1 MKFKY
6 GLLNM
11 IFGPI
16 KDEKIIEQIKEKYR
30 NNGDFQQLLIFLLSI
45 NTGLRV
51 NEVLSLKVKD
61 VKNKTCINIKNGI
74 AVILSEEIRDIISE
88 QVKNKRLNDWL
99 FRTKSDN
106 QMARVQV
113 HRKFREICDELGY
126 TLYSI
131 ISWSKTFAYF
141 YYQKTKDIGFLQW
154 YFNQPS
160 AEMALDYIDEPMNM
174 ADRFQ
179 QVVAL

>member
-1 MKFKY
+1 
-6 GLLNM
+6 M

-16 KDEKIIEQIKEKYR
+16 KDEKIIEQIKQKYR
-30 NNGDFQQLLIFLLSI
+30 ECGDFQQLLVFLLSI

-61 VKNKTCINIKNGI
+61 VKNKTSINLKNGI
-74 AVILSEEIRDIISE
+74 VIALSDEIQDLIEE
-88 QVKNKRLNDWL
+88 QVTNKRLNDWL
-99 FRTKSDN
+99 FRTKFDN

-126 TLYSI
+126 KLYSV

-154 YFNQPS
+154 FFNQTS
-160 AEMALDYIDEPMNM
+160 AEMALDFIDEPMNM
-174 ADRFQ
+174 AERFQ

>member
-1 MKFKY
+1 
-6 GLLNM
+6 M

-30 NNGDFQQLLIFLLSI
+30 SNGDFQQLLIFLLSI

-61 VKNKTCINIKNGI
+61 VKNKTSLILKNGI
-74 AVILSEEIRDIISE
+74 SVTLSDEIHDLINE
-88 QVKNKRLNDWL
+88 QVKNKKLNDWL
-99 FRTKSDN
+99 FVTKFDN

-126 TLYSI
+126 TFYSI

-154 YFNQPS
+154 FFNQSS

-174 ADRFQ
+174 AERFQ
-179 QVVAL
+179 QVVVL

>member
-1 MKFKY
+1 
-6 GLLNM
+6 M

-16 KDEKIIEQIKEKYR
+16 KDEKIIERIKQKYKE
-30 NNGDFQQLLIFLLSI
+30 NGDLQQLLIFLLSI

-61 VKNKTCINIKNGI
+61 VKNQTSINVKNGI
-74 AVILSEEIRDIISE
+74 EFALSDEILELIDK

-99 FRTKSDN
+99 FKTKFDN
-106 QMARVQV
+106 QMERVQV
-113 HRKFREICDELGY
+113 HRKFKDVCNELGY
-126 TLYSI
+126 NIYSI

-154 YFNQPS
+154 YFNQNS
-160 AEMALDYIDEPMNM
+160 VEMALDFIDEPMNM

>member
-1 MKFKY
+1 
-6 GLLNM
+6 M
-11 IFGPI
+11 IFVPI
-16 KDEKIIEQIKEKYR
+16 KDEKIIEQMKQKYR
-30 NNGDFQQLLIFLLSI
+30 EYGDLQQLLIFLLSI

-61 VKNKTCINIKNGI
+61 VKNKTSINIKNGI
-74 AVILSEEIRDIISE
+74 EFALSEEILRLIDN

-99 FRTKSDN
+99 FRTKFDN
-106 QMARVQV
+106 QMERVQV
-113 HRKFREICDELGY
+113 HRKFKDVCNALGY
-126 TLYSI
+126 NIYSI

-141 YYQKTKDIGFLQW
+141 YYQKTKDISFLQW
-154 YFNQPS
+154 YFNQNS
-160 AEMALDYIDEPMNM
+160 VEMALDFIDEPMNM

>member
-1 MKFKY
+1 
-6 GLLNM
+6 M

-51 NEVLSLKVKD
+51 NEVLSLRVKD
-61 VKNKTCINIKNGI
+61 VKNKTNLNLKNGI
-74 AVILSEEIRDIISE
+74 SVALSDEIYDLVNE
-88 QVKNKRLNDWL
+88 QVKNKKLNDWL
-99 FRTKSDN
+99 FETKFDN
-106 QMARVQV
+106 QMGRFQV
-113 HRKFREICDELGY
+113 HRKFRVICDELGY
-126 TLYSI
+126 KLYST

-154 YFNQPS
+154 FFNQPS

>member
-1 MKFKY
+1 
-6 GLLNM
+6 M
-11 IFGPI
+11 IFVPI
-16 KDEKIIEQIKEKYR
+16 KDEKIIEQMKQKYR
-30 NNGDFQQLLIFLLSI
+30 EYGDLQQLLIFLLSI

-61 VKNKTCINIKNGI
+61 VKNKTSINIKNGI
-74 AVILSEEIRDIISE
+74 EFALSEEILRLIDN

-99 FRTKSDN
+99 FRTKFDN
-106 QMARVQV
+106 QMERVQV
-113 HRKFREICDELGY
+113 HRKFRDVCNDLGY
-126 TLYSI
+126 NIYSI

-141 YYQKTKDIGFLQW
+141 YYQKTKDISFLQW
-154 YFNQPS
+154 YFNQNS
-160 AEMALDYIDEPMNM
+160 VEMALDFIDEPMNM